1 MLKET
6 ETEETIVFFVT
17 YLLLEAFQLGG
28 RAPGYANDKHSSS
41 PEPIN
46 FFGAQSSLGEHNFR
60 FGGAQAVIWGGHGP
74 EMPTRGAGSA
84 V

>member
-1 MLKET
+1 MVKET

-17 YLLLEAFQLGG
+17 FLLLEAFQLGG

-60 FGGAQAVIWGGHGP
+60 LGGTSSHLGGARP
-74 EMPTRGAGSA
+74 
-84 V
+84 